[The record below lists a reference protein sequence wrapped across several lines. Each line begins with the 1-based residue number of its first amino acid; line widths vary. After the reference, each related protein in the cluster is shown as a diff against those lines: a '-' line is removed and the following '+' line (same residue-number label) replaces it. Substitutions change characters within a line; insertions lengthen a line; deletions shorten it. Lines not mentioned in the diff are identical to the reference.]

1 MCVNIVRV
9 ENASLLE
16 LFEIAVEIFGNT
28 VFPEGSIF
36 LYGTAS
42 YLGRVGTSLYASDWC
57 QVVALSLEHWRGIR
71 VCPLIPLILAECTG
85 NIVREISEIALWF
98 KTVYD
103 TNPQGLHD
111 AWMGLVTAMEAHSTG
126 ATTLDVLE
134 SYKTPVPS
142 SLSSSTLD
150 KIMTFCANNSRPV
163 VFNGL
168 PQDRCDELLGN
179 LLSCIYENFRACGR
193 PESYLARA
201 DVGNC
206 VSENDV
212 VKKVL
217 VIGASNMKC
226 VAQSLEDNGVSTEQI
241 TIPGWMCSPENVNKM
256 REAMETKSPDAGAFV
271 FDLLSNSTLRFEQFD
286 GTTSLPFKSNGKFH
300 YGGKILV
307 VPNDLF
313 KKLVVAILP
322 ILKAKGDKPCVILP
336 PLHRSLFTRCCND
349 TVTVIV
355 QTSKIQDSLKNC

>member
-1 MCVNIVRV
+1 
-9 ENASLLE
+9 
-16 LFEIAVEIFGNT
+16 
-28 VFPEGSIF
+28 
-36 LYGTAS
+36 
-42 YLGRVGTSLYASDWC
+42 
-57 QVVALSLEHWRGIR
+57 
-71 VCPLIPLILAECTG
+71 
-85 NIVREISEIALWF
+85 
-98 KTVYD
+98 
-103 TNPQGLHD
+103 
-111 AWMGLVTAMEAHSTG
+111 MGLVTAMEAHSTG

-168 PQDRCDELLGN
+168 PKDRCDELLGN
-179 LLSCIYENFRACGR
+179 LLSCIYENFRACDR

-206 VSENDV
+206 VSGNGAA
-212 VKKVL
+212 KKVL
-217 VIGASNMKC
+217 VIGASNMRH
-226 VAQSLEDNGVSTEQI
+226 VARSLEDIGVSTEQI
-241 TIPGWMCSPENVNKM
+241 TIPGWMCSPENVSKM
-256 REAMETKSPDAGAFV
+256 REEMETKSPDAGAFV
-271 FDLLSNSTLRFEQFD
+271 FDLLSNSTLCFEQFD

-322 ILKAKGDKPCVILP
+322 ILKAKGDRPCVILP
-336 PLHRSLFTRCCND
+336 PLPRSLFTRCCND
-349 TVTVIV
+349 NNHCTNTKDAGFSEELLAGYIRLRNELIKQLVSHGLSSFKVLG
-355 QTSKIQDSLKNC
+355 QLLHDNMLKNCQYCGKTKNIT